1 MRPSKNDYA
10 EYYHKY
16 VEELEGDNI
25 LKILDKQLNKNL
37 ELFNSVSEEKANYH
51 YSEGKWS
58 IKELLGHM
66 VDTERIFAYRALCIA
81 RGEKQHLPGMEQDD
95 YVKEADFDKRQFTDM
110 VKEYELVRKSN
121 LQLFRSFSDKE
132 LSRRGV
138 ASNNE
143 VTVLAIMF
151 IIAGHEL
158 HHIKVLKEKY
168 L

>member
-1 MRPSKNDYA
+1 
-10 EYYHKY
+10 
-16 VEELEGDNI
+16 
-25 LKILDKQLNKNL
+25 
-37 ELFNSVSEEKANYH
+37 
-51 YSEGKWS
+51 
-58 IKELLGHM
+58 
-66 VDTERIFAYRALCIA
+66 
-81 RGEKQHLPGMEQDD
+81 
-95 YVKEADFDKRQFTDM
+95 M